1 MNVGEIISKA
11 IKEGKWIN
19 ISYHQSDGN
28 TTFWIAVL
36 DIADNKKR
44 KLKVSMFNDAKS
56 LNALDVEIYFDKIPN
71 TSWQIKGNVVKKTY
85 SIPKVK
91 ALSVSTKLTN
101 PCDSCK
107 LGVRMYSDSDWF
119 ALGSQLKL
127 GQEINFIGH
136 DGSQNPGKY
145 QLGATRTDFTLLNT
159 KATLKWTYD

>member
-1 MNVGEIISKA
+1 MRKTMLATLLFIFCFVFIDNV
-11 IKEGKWIN
+11 
-19 ISYHQSDGN
+19 
-28 TTFWIAVL
+28 
-36 DIADNKKR
+36 
-44 KLKVSMFNDAKS
+44 
-56 LNALDVEIYFDKIPN
+56 NASSQVEIYFDKIPN

>member
-1 MNVGEIISKA
+1 MRKTMLATLLFIFCFVFIDNV
-11 IKEGKWIN
+11 
-19 ISYHQSDGN
+19 
-28 TTFWIAVL
+28 
-36 DIADNKKR
+36 
-44 KLKVSMFNDAKS
+44 
-56 LNALDVEIYFDKIPN
+56 NASSQVEIYFDKIPN

-127 GQEINFIGH
+127 GQEINFI
-136 DGSQNPGKY
+136 
-145 QLGATRTDFTLLNT
+145 
-159 KATLKWTYD
+159 